1 LYFSKSGKIVTVST
15 AGQAN
20 VALGDILITDQPTF
34 KRASDTRLKSEISAL
49 NELAQELV
57 RTPKAIMDRLVELSL
72 NLCDAESGGISL
84 YEATA
89 GEPVFRWHALK
100 GRVAPFTGQT
110 VPLNFSP
117 CGVVLDQQKPILI
130 KQPELYYPYLA
141 VEDASISEGLWVPIV
156 GPDGV
161 TVGSLWIM
169 SHDPQHHFSQDD
181 CDTLLRLAAF
191 GALGLALNAVSIQ
204 KDDLLARQDLML
216 REINHRVSNSLQLAN
231 SMLRLQERRA
241 KGDEAKQELRT
252 AADRLVSIGLIHTRL
267 YKTGDMNAINI
278 CAYLQDLCVDLRA
291 SGNGRFSLAAL
302 DVAVSAPETLALP
315 PDMVTKLGL
324 IVNELVTNS
333 FKHATG
339 SSRCQVGVAQLD
351 GMLELCVS
359 DDGPGLPEGFDP
371 RAQNGLGM
379 RMVLSLVDQM
389 NGRLIAVPTARG
401 ARFVISLPHATGA
414 LPPA

>member
-1 LYFSKSGKIVTVST
+1 LTVATVQHNNVT
-15 AGQAN
+15 
-20 VALGDILITDQPTF
+20 LDDILISDQLALRP
-34 KRASDTRLKSEISAL
+34 ASDSRLKSEISAL

-57 RTPKAIMDRLVELSL
+57 RTPKAIMDRLVELCLS
-72 NLCDAESGGISL
+72 LCDAESGGISL
-84 YEATA
+84 YETIG

-100 GRVAPFTGQT
+100 GRLAPFTGT
-110 VPLNFSP
+110 TIPRHFSP
-117 CGVVLDQQKPILI
+117 CGVVLDQDKPILI
-130 KQPELYYPYLA
+130 KQPGLYYPHLVLENA
-141 VEDASISEGLWVPIV
+141 PISVGLWAPIIGSEGRAV
-156 GPDGV
+156 GA
-161 TVGSLWIM
+161 LWIM
-169 SHDPQHHFSQDD
+169 SHEPERHFTQDD

-191 GALGLALNAVSIQ
+191 GSVGLALNAVSIQ

-216 REINHRVSNSLQLAN
+216 REVNHRVSNSLQLAN

-241 KGDEAKQELRT
+241 KGDEAKQALRT
-252 AADRLVSIGLIHTRL
+252 AADRLSSIGLIHTRL
-267 YKTGDMNAINI
+267 YKTGDMDAIRI
-278 CAYLQDLCVDLRA
+278 GAYLQDLCVDLSA

-339 SSRCQVGVAQLD
+339 SSQCQVGVAQLD
-351 GMLELCVS
+351 GMLELCIS

-389 NGRLIAVPTARG
+389 NGRLISVPSARG